1 MSFSQYLSPYVL
13 LSVISLSSTTFF
25 CIRFKFIAAVTV
37 LAGGMMLLGFVSEA
51 GGESLSASKQKES
64 MSNLSTKQEEV
75 MMKIYI

>member
-25 CIRFKFIAAVTV
+25 YIRFKFIAAVTV

-51 GGESLSASKQKES
+51 GGESLSASKQLES
-64 MSNLSTKQEEV
+64 ISNPSTTQEEV
-75 MMKIYI
+75 MMNIYI